1 MISALASKMD
11 FTVNI
16 LIYFTYSPLHVAAHF
31 GSVAMVKQLLDA
43 EVNVVDGQNE
53 LGYTPLHQAAQ
64 QGHSQIVNLLLET
77 GKASPNTVSNVS
89 WISIIFFPI
98 TFFLYIEFS

>member
-1 MISALASKMD
+1 M
-11 FTVNI
+11 
-16 LIYFTYSPLHVAAHF
+16 AAHF

-64 QGHSQIVNLLLET
+64 QGYLHAPMHLET
-77 GKASPNTVSNVS
+77 NLAFS
-89 WISIIFFPI
+89 WYL
-98 TFFLYIEFS
+98 FLPTQLSSCVAQD

>member
-1 MISALASKMD
+1 M
-11 FTVNI
+11 
-16 LIYFTYSPLHVAAHF
+16 AAHF

-89 WISIIFFPI
+89 WISIELLAQ
-98 TFFLYIEFS
+98 FFLSISQYNVGNKLSFLLKLISNYTL